1 MKKTNLSRKEAPELS
16 LLSFSLSKLF
26 AASLV
31 AGPVAAKNH
40 READSVNKN
49 KKKTKLQFICS
60 TLFAK
65 PVFNPEKYL

>member
-49 KKKTKLQFICS
+49 KKTKLQFLCS

>member
-49 KKKTKLQFICS
+49 KKNETSIFMFHVICKTSFQS
-60 TLFAK
+60 
-65 PVFNPEKYL
+65 